1 MPDMLAIAQGLN
13 AVKALTDIAKTM
25 IGLRDSTKILETSV
39 ELNSKIADVQ
49 IALNAA
55 LAEQTTLIQTI
66 REREEE
72 ITCLKAWD
80 GEKEK
85 YELKDL
91 GSGSLAL
98 VIKPDAQGSEP
109 VHCLCVRCSQ
119 DGKKRIMQN
128 TGEMAPAPY
137 GRKWRCSD
145 CGTTINIRVWP
156 PGFELSPP
164 AE

>member
-49 IALNAA
+49 IALNTA

-66 REREEE
+66 HEHEEE
-72 ITCLKAWD
+72 IARLKAWD
-80 GEKEK
+80 SEKDR

-91 GSGSLAL
+91 GSGSL
-98 VIKPDAQGSEP
+98 VYMIKPDAQVSEP
-109 VHCLCVRCSQ
+109 PHCLCARCYQ

-128 TGEMAPAPY
+128 TGEFAPAHY
-137 GRKWRCSD
+137 GRIWRCPD
-145 CGTTINIRVWP
+145 CVGAINIREWP
-156 PGFELSPP
+156 PGFESGSR
-164 AE
+164 